1 MRYTI
6 TISVEAEQDLS
17 CIYKSIALND
27 EFIAKRALN
36 AFYQKIIGL
45 EYLPYRNPKLF
56 KKNESIRVTYLY
68 NYFIIY
74 EVNDLKSAVYIY
86 RVVYCA
92 KDIKKMKLK

>member
-45 EYLPYRNPKLF
+45 EYFVL
-56 KKNESIRVTYLY
+56 
-68 NYFIIY
+68 
-74 EVNDLKSAVYIY
+74 
-86 RVVYCA
+86 
-92 KDIKKMKLK
+92 